1 MPIIVLDGLDE
12 CADHK
17 VQQQILRLFI
27 TAIRDHQL
35 PIRLLIASRH
45 EPHIRETLE
54 TEEAF
59 AICRHFVLSAD
70 EVAYKDIRTYLNQE
84 FSRIRTERTARGI
97 DLGAYWPPL
106 GVAEKLA
113 IRSSGIFIY
122 ATTVIRFIDDEYSH
136 PMDRLDAV
144 LTLDPCSTAPLDDL
158 YTEILSVVPPEPRQ
172 LRILHAVWQG
182 TLDGYLAMDPEELD
196 FCSCSARGL
205 VVKRCVLYIRCW
217 KFHALA
223 PDSQKGTGLGPRT
236 HPSVTILGTQDGRVD
251 GVSRPRGYI
260 QTTSVHSSGYCHRH
274 G

>member
-1 MPIIVLDGLDE
+1 VEALHDSADRFPEPACHPGTRIAVLEQLQSWSNDTDPESTVLWLHGSAGVGKSAIAQMFAVDCQAQGRLGASFFFRRGDPKRGSWNGLFTTIAYQLATSVTELVLPIQQAVESDKLIAGRAITVQFQRLFSAPLQSTQALRSMPIIVLDGLDE

-122 ATTVIRFIDDEYSH
+122 ATTVIRF
-136 PMDRLDAV
+136 
-144 LTLDPCSTAPLDDL
+144 
-158 YTEILSVVPPEPRQ
+158 
-172 LRILHAVWQG
+172 
-182 TLDGYLAMDPEELD
+182 
-196 FCSCSARGL
+196 
-205 VVKRCVLYIRCW
+205 
-217 KFHALA
+217 
-223 PDSQKGTGLGPRT
+223 
-236 HPSVTILGTQDGRVD
+236 
-251 GVSRPRGYI
+251 
-260 QTTSVHSSGYCHRH
+260 
-274 G
+274 